1 MSEES
6 HDGAID
12 GIRVVEVGEGK
23 ALAYAGKLFHGL
35 GAEVIKVERP
45 GGDAMR
51 AYGPFP
57 SDKPDPAH
65 SGMFIFLN
73 GGKRGSRL
81 DVETANGREELVS
94 LLDGADVLLHSFQ
107 PAAAKRLGLEPE
119 GLLERYPRL
128 IVSAVTPYGSTGPY
142 VEWRGYAIQAHSGS
156 SVARR
161 IGDPERE
168 PLTSPLDQ
176 AEIQHG
182 AVHIATATVLALV
195 HRNRTGRGQFV
206 DVGVMEA
213 VTLAIA
219 GNSTPM
225 QVYGDQPGILPGKR
239 GGRMLSGGPWGVFAA
254 RDGDLDV
261 ITLIDR
267 QWRTFLEYLGNPE
280 WGKDPRFAK
289 VQGPALRA
297 LSEEARQE
305 LHRHL
310 QDCFRERTVAEVWEF
325 TQRARI
331 SFQPVHTVSQVVES
345 DHMQERAFFVSAPGP
360 HPPLRVPGAPYRM
373 SVTPWAPPGPPPAL
387 DEEPASGWTSE
398 PVASPEPRVDAGS
411 LPLEGV
417 RVIDLG
423 QVWAGPLLG
432 RYLADYGTDSIVV
445 DTESRPRNPVGQ
457 ADQSSPLWWE
467 NTFRNRRSVQLDL
480 KTPKGVEL
488 FKGLLRTADVMI
500 DNFTPRV
507 MPNFGLNYEDLA
519 AEFPRLI
526 IAALSAAGRTGPW
539 SDALS
544 YGPSLT
550 GLYGVKS
557 VNGYPEDGVVME
569 DASDL
574 DPIAGTYGMLAIMA
588 ALHHRDRTGEGQMI
602 EIAQGEA
609 GFVAMTEAMI
619 EHLWNGREMG
629 PQGNLHRVLA
639 PHGIYPCAGDDR
651 WIAIACGSD
660 EEWSALA
667 RAAGHEEWVERDE
680 FRTAAGRRA
689 ARAELDAAIGGWTAS
704 EDETA
709 LTQRVQEAGVAAFP
723 AMAVV
728 DMVADPQHSHRREH
742 VELTEAAPMK
752 NVLNGSPWH
761 LSAAPPR
768 VRRRVPD
775 PGQHN
780 EEVFGELL
788 GLSST
793 EVRALQEEGVIG

>member
-1 MSEES
+1 MPGAL
-6 HDGAID
+6 DGV
-12 GIRVVEVGEGK
+12 RVVEVGEGK
-23 ALAYAGKLFHGL
+23 TLAHAGKLLRDL
-35 GAEVIKVERP
+35 GAEVIKIEP
-45 GGDAMR
+45 AGGDAMR

-73 GGKRGSRL
+73 GGKRGTRL
-81 DVETANGREELVS
+81 DVETSEGGEGLVS
-94 LLDGADVLLHSFQ
+94 LIDGTDVLLHSFQ
-107 PAAAKRLGLEPE
+107 PAEAKRLGLEPE

-142 VEWRGYAIQAHSGS
+142 AEWRGYAIQAQSGS

-182 AVHIATATVLALV
+182 AVHSAVATVLALV

-213 VTLAIA
+213 VSIA
-219 GNSTPM
+219 MVGNSIPM
-225 QVYGDQPGILPGKR
+225 MVYGDMEPWTR
-239 GGRMLSGGPWGVFAA
+239 GSRVFAGGPWGVFPT
-254 RDGDLDV
+254 RDGYFGAF
-261 ITLIDR
+261 TAIDR
-267 QWRTFLEYLGNPE
+267 QWRTFLEYLGDPD
-280 WGKDPRFAK
+280 WGKDPRFA
-289 VQGPALRA
+289 QASAGAMREISGDERL
-297 LSEEARQE
+297 E

-310 QDCFRERTVAEVWEF
+310 QDSFRERTSAEVWEF
-325 TQRARI
+325 TKRERI
-331 SFQPVHTVSQVVES
+331 SFHPVQTVSQVVES
-345 DHMQERAFFVSAPGP
+345 DHMQERDFFVPAPGP

-398 PVASPEPRVDAGS
+398 RAALPQPRVNAGS

-432 RYLADYGTDSIVV
+432 RYLADYGTESIVV
-445 DTESRPRNPVGQ
+445 DTKSRPRNPVGQ
-457 ADQSSPLWWE
+457 VDESSPLWWE

-488 FKGLLRTADVMI
+488 FKGLLGTADVMI

-507 MPNFGLNYEDLA
+507 LPNFGLGYEDLT

-526 IAALSAAGRTGPW
+526 IAALSAGGRSGPW
-539 SDALS
+539 ADVLT
-544 YGPSLT
+544 YGPTLT
-550 GLYGVKS
+550 SLYGVKS
-557 VNGYPEDGVVME
+557 LNGYPEDGVVME
-569 DASDL
+569 DSADL
-574 DPIAGTYGMLAIMA
+574 DPISGTYGMLAIMA

-609 GFVAMTEAMI
+609 GFIAVAEAMI

-629 PQGNLHRVLA
+629 PQGNQHRVLA

-667 RAAGHEEWVERDE
+667 RAAAHPDWLERDE
-680 FRTAAGRRA
+680 FGTAAGRRA

-709 LTQRVQEAGVAAFP
+709 LTQRLQEAGVAAFP
-723 AMAVV
+723 AMGLPE
-728 DMVADPQHSHRREH
+728 MLEDPQFRHRGEH
-742 VELTEAAPMK
+742 FELPESFPAGRL
-752 NVLNGSPWH
+752 LNGNPWH
-761 LSAAPPR
+761 LSAAPPQ
-768 VRRRVPD
+768 VRLRVPD

-788 GLSST
+788 GLSSK